1 MTASLTIDRIE
12 ADLSGKMAAILVALC
27 LAQAQESVFEAAK
40 LSEKSSGVLAKL
52 AIACANLYE
61 EVYEKLSSLRG
72 NPKAPVTKKRYVP
85 KMWATTTFIK
95 AAIFNAEATV
105 RVCDTLVN
113 DEETIGSAIT
123 LLTRS
128 KERLESA
135 LKLARV
141 PTAPKPPKLVVEA
154 AEKILETRLKLNLEK
169 R

>member
-1 MTASLTIDRIE
+1 
-12 ADLSGKMAAILVALC
+12 MAAILVALC

-40 LSEKSSGVLAKL
+40 L

-61 EVYEKLSSLRG
+61 EVYEKLSSSLRG
-72 NPKAPVTKKRYVP
+72 NPKAPVTQERYVP

-135 LKLARV
+135 LRRAEI

-154 AEKILETRLKLNLEK
+154 AENILR
-169 R
+169 